1 MSIMDLC
8 ESGNT
13 LITTWHLNKY
23 VVELDVF
30 LNLLKI
36 MGFGINSTCKASCRQ
51 IRNSVFGIW
60 IFFISILNEERPL
73 NGCDLKWSKPRV

>member
-8 ESGNT
+8 ESDNT

-36 MGFGINSTCKASCRQ
+36 VGIGINSTCKTSYCQ

-60 IFFISILNEERPL
+60 IFFIFILDEERPL